1 MKIETKESPADRAAR
16 LGVRLSKMQEL
27 NTLHDCNF
35 CDADII
41 IGVDEETGNEF
52 VAFGAEIIE
61 KSSKLPA
68 GQTCPVNVIRVNI
81 IQRTEELEGLL
92 GAIQG
97 ARSYHDYAPAGM
109 TLEDVVRKRRT
120 EFNRLLEL

>member
-1 MKIETKESPADRAAR
+1 MRVESQAQKAAR
-16 LGVRLSKMQEL
+16 LGVRLSKMHEIQM
-27 NTLHDCNF
+27 LHDCNF
-35 CDADII
+35 HNADII
-41 IGVDEETGNEF
+41 IGVDEETGNEC

-61 KSSKLPA
+61 NIAGLPKS
-68 GQTCPVNVIRVNI
+68 QTCLVNVIRVNI

-97 ARSYHDYAPAGM
+97 ARSYHDYAPAGT
-109 TLEDVVRKRRT
+109 TLEDVLGKRRT